1 MCQFE
6 HFVVDPGDNTKN
18 DNEAESINNQ
28 NEDRDVEIVEEVNNS
43 NDESSTQEIAADTID
58 EIDTIEEYE
67 CHLCNSVHPSKV
79 SREECCDHQDCS
91 VLECYSHRAVFK
103 FS

>member
-43 NDESSTQEIAADTID
+43 NDESSNQEIAGDTID

-67 CHLCNSVHPSKV
+67 CHLCNSVHPSQV
-79 SREECCDHQDCS
+79 SREECCDHRDCS
-91 VLECYSHRAVFK
+91 FLECHSHPAFLK
-103 FS
+103 KT